1 METLESAAE
10 SRSESFG
17 VSRTMISFSSTEIIV
32 PTDCEPVALREFK
45 LDVCFEQAAVITG
58 RRIRALKKVPFSKP
72 PKF

>member
-32 PTDCEPVALREFK
+32 PTDCALESLREFK
-45 LDVCFEQAAVITG
+45 FDVCFEQAAVITG
-58 RRIRALKKVPFSKP
+58 RRITALKKVPFSEP